1 MPREARDA
9 AGPVRIDLTVEA
21 GGWPAPDEIEALAG
35 AAIEAAV
42 RASGASLPPD
52 AEVSLLFTDDE
63 GIRALNARWRSKDK
77 PTNVLSFPQREGS
90 LLGDVALG
98 FETVRREAELGDKP
112 LHHHI
117 AHLIVHGTLHLLGY
131 DHERE
136 ADARVMEGLE
146 RRILAALG
154 VADPYACEDHQ
165 GFLETTP

>member
-52 AEVSLLFTDDE
+52 AEVSLLLTDDE
-63 GIRALNARWRSKDK
+63 GIRVLNARWRDKDK
-77 PTNVLSFPQREGS
+77 PTNVLSFPQGGRQGRGP
-90 LLGDVALG
+90 LLGDVVLG
-98 FETVRREAELGDKP
+98 FETVKREAELAGKP

-131 DHERE
+131 DQETDGEAEAMERVE
-136 ADARVMEGLE
+136 ADALKGLG
-146 RRILAALG
+146 IP
-154 VADPYACEDHQ
+154 DPYAPDPK
-165 GFLETTP
+165 ET